1 MQFLSCCNQLRLF
14 YDLLALINIQLLWYG
29 FKSFSWGYF
38 TVFKGWV
45 VETLSA
51 DWFVTL
57 FASNKLDLLWFN
69 SSLSECCWFCAVYAN
84 SCQFI
89 NFFCQWYK
97 VNDISERFTL
107 ECAVQS
113 GDNND
118 NSSISKIFSYL
129 NDIFEKL
136 SFIDADDIILLGFF
150 KNIF

>member
-1 MQFLSCCNQLRLF
+1 MQFLSCYYQLRLLYNLF
-14 YDLLALINIQLLWYG
+14 RLINIQLLWYW

-38 TVFKGWV
+38 TIFKRWI
-45 VETLSA
+45 VETLST

-57 FASNKLDLLWFN
+57 FASNKLNLLRFD
-69 SSLSECCWFCAVYAN
+69 SSLSECCWLCAVNAN
-84 SCQFI
+84 GCQFI

-97 VNDISERFTL
+97 VDNISERFTL

-118 NSSISKIFSYL
+118 DSSISKIFSYL
-129 NDIFEKL
+129 NNIFKKL
-136 SFIDADDIILLGFF
+136 SFINADDIILLGFF